1 MNEEE
6 REAIIMYIAFVAN
19 PQPQL
24 VSELQT
30 LIGSDVHST
39 DPLLLAYGAIIATA
53 SPDLQSRMI
62 PFLLSRLPHAEM
74 NTSSLIHHILS
85 LGNTGSPHVTSPLIA
100 YLQHP
105 ELHVQLSAISA
116 LRFMTNDSQVQE
128 ALTALL
134 SHPSVSEDHLAV
146 VIQSL
151 LYGIEAAKNNYQE
164 KPFSSKLAAALGLL
178 AMDTNNTELHS
189 AIISY
194 LQEFNTSESRELVEY
209 LSSAPATDSEMYSN
223 STRFRRGTNWAGRN
237 SVYNLVQPLST
248 RRADVRKYGY
258 RKSYIWG
265 KQFGVPKGNLQVAAG
280 GFIGVSR
287 AGDYKLFGGGKAV
300 AHAFGRTMTVAN
312 FQVYRIKTRRAT
324 RSRLYAN
331 VMGRTL
337 INLYQGRD
345 SSVCKRYDRPLKRSR
360 NFQVFSFQYPIFI
373 YVGTLRFQLRGY
385 VQLSVGM
392 FVEFC
397 DNRGSITARTGLTP
411 TVTMTLA
418 ARAEANILV
427 SKRYN
432 ESLPFIDVHY
442 FSYMVF
448 NAVSLQR
455 TCC

>member
-24 VSELQT
+24 VTELQT

-62 PFLLSRLPHAEM
+62 PFLLNRLPHAEM

-128 ALTALL
+128 ALTAHL
-134 SHPSVSEDHLAV
+134 SNPDVSEDLLVV

-151 LYGIEAAKNNYQE
+151 LYGIEAAKNNYQQ
-164 KPFSSKLAAALGLL
+164 KPFSSKLAAALVLS

-223 STRFRRGTNWAGRN
+223 STRFRRGTNWAEKN
-237 SVYNLVQPLST
+237 SVYDLVQPLST

-265 KQFGVPKGNLQVAAG
+265 KRFGVKQGNLQIAAG
-280 GFIGVSR
+280 GLIGVSK
-287 AGDYKLFGGGKAV
+287 AGDYKLFGRAKAV
-300 AHAFGRTMTVAN
+300 GHAFGRT
-312 FQVYRIKTRRAT
+312 KTAVDFLVLREKGKRKT
-324 RSRLYAN
+324 HSKLYAY
-331 VMGRTL
+331 VLGKTL
-337 INLYQGRD
+337 INVDVTRD
-345 SSVCKRYDRPLKRSR
+345 SSVCKRYSKPLKSTRR
-360 NFQVFSFQYPIFI
+360 FTIFRFRYPIFI
-373 YVGTLRFQLRGY
+373 FVGTLSFNLRGY
-385 VQLSVGM
+385 IQLRVGM
-392 FVEFC
+392 FVKFC
-397 DNRGSITARTGLTP
+397 ENRGSITANAGLTP
-411 TVTMTLA
+411 TISMTLEA
-418 ARAEANILV
+418 GAEVNILV
-427 SKRYN
+427 SMTMEYYN
-432 ESLPFIDVHY
+432 YTSLLLLFMHDVI
-442 FSYMVF
+442 ML
-448 NAVSLQR
+448 LQ
-455 TCC
+455 